1 MITTA
6 RPWTRVTV
14 PRALGLDALR
24 ALAAFGVLVTH
35 VGFVSGV
42 VNEDRIA
49 SSLRLLIPR
58 LDVGVSIFFVLS
70 GLLVTRPFIRSL
82 LGDGPH
88 PGLRDY
94 ARRRLSRIYP
104 LYWVVLAATLMLAT
118 GPRPP
123 LLDVL
128 GDIALVHIYR
138 PSTAIGPITQSW
150 SLATEVAFYAFV
162 PAWFAACRWWSARRD
177 LDRAGRVRLLSVG
190 LLGWVLVALLWRLGV
205 VATTTTFDFT
215 DPTAIDTR
223 GALLTWLPNH
233 LDTFAVGA
241 GFALLVEVG
250 RMPRFGLPARIASYG
265 VAAASLW
272 IASAHLDL
280 PPLFTGFDGPQTL
293 ARHGLF
299 VLCAAALVAPSVHA
313 LGARRTA
320 PIVEHGVTR
329 RVAQQV
335 VVGAALASYG
345 VYLWHQLVTDQW
357 FERRGLAD
365 FQAPFATALLVVTV
379 VSVGLAAATYWGVE
393 RPAADLVTG
402 RTGRDRRAPQP
413 LGRHPRL
420 DALRGMAVLAVLGTH
435 IIFLDGGDD
444 RWSLRG
450 GFLGVDVFLVLS
462 GFLIGAVL
470 LEQMDRRGSID
481 AGRFTRRRV
490 RRLVP
495 ALIVFLAIESVVAVA
510 LGTELREQVQ
520 QIAFALTFTA
530 NFQLSWGI
538 QPPFALVHLW
548 SLSLEVQ
555 FYVLL
560 ALIVGT
566 SRRVLDRSRAA
577 VCVLVLAAVCVALWR
592 LFLFQRGIEPV
603 ALYERPDA
611 RADSMLLGLAAAV
624 AWRAGLVQR
633 RAMVVAG
640 SVGAA
645 VLVVSAVVATP
656 DAAWLFSGGFTL
668 IAAASAAVVLA
679 FTGDAGPLA
688 RVGDIRVLRWFGMI
702 SYSLYLWHLPI
713 YLWTVRA
720 MPDAPLWQIVA
731 VAVPAAIAAGA
742 LSFHLVERR
751 TLAGWRR
758 RVAHATASASTP
770 GGVDAADATSDDPAT
785 GVARRTSTRRDAA
798 AP

>member
-42 VNEDRIA
+42 VNEDRIG

-70 GLLVTRPFIRSL
+70 GLLVTRPFVRSFL
-82 LGDGPH
+82 DEGPR

-104 LYWVVLAATLMLAT
+104 LYWVVLAATLMLAS

-123 LLDVL
+123 LLDLL
-128 GDIALVHIYR
+128 GDVALVHIYR
-138 PSTAIGPITQSW
+138 PSTAIGPITQAW

-162 PAWFAACRWWSARRD
+162 PAWFAACRWWSARQG
-177 LDRAGRVRLLSVG
+177 LDRPGRVRLLAVG
-190 LLGWVLVALLWRLGV
+190 LVGWVLIALLWRLGV
-205 VATTTTFDFT
+205 VATTTTYDFT

-233 LDTFAVGA
+233 LDTFALGA
-241 GFALLVEVG
+241 AFALLIELG
-250 RMPRFGLPARIASYG
+250 RVPRFGVPARLASYG
-265 VAAASLW
+265 VAAAALW
-272 IASAHLDL
+272 IASVHLDL

-293 ARHGLF
+293 VRHALF

-320 PIVEHGVTR
+320 PIAEPATAR
-329 RVAQQV
+329 RVAQQL

-357 FERRGLAD
+357 FERQGLAD

-379 VSVGLAAATYWGVE
+379 VSVGLAAATYWAVE
-393 RPAADLVTG
+393 RPAADLATG
-402 RTGRDRRAPQP
+402 RTGRDRRDPQP

-435 IIFLDGGDD
+435 IVFLDDGSD

-481 AGRFTRRRV
+481 GGRFTRRRV

-495 ALIVFLAIESVVAVA
+495 ALVVFLAIESVVAVA
-510 LGTELREQVQ
+510 LGTQLREQLE
-520 QIAFALTFTA
+520 QIGFALTFTA
-530 NFQLSWGI
+530 NLQLSWGI

-560 ALIVGT
+560 ALIVGC

-633 RAMVVAG
+633 RAVLVAG
-640 SVGAA
+640 AAGAP
-645 VLVVSAVVATP
+645 VLAVSAVVATP

-668 IAAASAAVVLA
+668 VAAASAAVVLA
-679 FTGDAGPLA
+679 FTADAGPMA
-688 RVGDIRVLRWFGMI
+688 RVGDVRVLRWFGMI

-720 MPDAPLWQIVA
+720 MPDAPLWQVVL

-742 LSFHLVERR
+742 LSFHLVERH

-758 RVAHATASASTP
+758 RMDRALEHEPIRHGEATT
-770 GGVDAADATSDDPAT
+770 GDAP
-785 GVARRTSTRRDAA
+785 VQRDTA